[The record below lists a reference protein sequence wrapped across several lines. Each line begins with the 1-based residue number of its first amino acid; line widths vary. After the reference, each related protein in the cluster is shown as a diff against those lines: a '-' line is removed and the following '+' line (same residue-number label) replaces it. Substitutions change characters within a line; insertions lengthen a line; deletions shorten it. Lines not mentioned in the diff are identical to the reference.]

1 MYLTTNYIGIRKG
14 GVRYLFYLLT
24 EDYIEQSVA
33 IQQEVAPLLQ
43 EFARNLAG
51 DGALVVPFAGTATEN
66 LSAVFNS
73 LDHSFIGKLNQST
86 PALLILDRD
95 LTEFDPKV
103 SPFLIVSLRE
113 SMDDYGR
120 VKVFEV
126 KALLDALVAA
136 SRANGLF
143 ETANAYLTKLKTS
156 QRRSGVWE
164 SVQLRPNFFGVGMDI
179 KAAIDAFR
187 K

>member
-66 LSAVFNS
+66 LSNVLNS
-73 LDHSFIGKLNQST
+73 LDHSFIESLNQAT

-95 LTEFDPKV
+95 LTEFNPTA
-103 SPFLIVSLRE
+103 SPFLVVSLRE

-126 KALLDALVAA
+126 KSLLDALATA

-143 ETANAYLTKLKTS
+143 DTAKSYLTQLKSS
-156 QRRSGVWE
+156 QRKGDLWE